1 MIWVMEEHH
10 LLSTLLMLLDANPHL
25 FLLEAKKFLLDLYFF
40 ILPVQYFSHLLVLLL
55 LILL

>member
-1 MIWVMEEHH
+1 MEEHH